1 MRTSLSR
8 TLPTS
13 RTLTTSDPL
22 VRLVESVL
30 GRDPFTSEELS
41 DRWAPPVDIRETDD
55 AFLVEAELPGLKKE
69 DVDITIESNMLRLRG
84 ERRFEREKE
93 EENFHR
99 MERAYG
105 SFTRTFSLPSRVDSE
120 GVEASFRDGILTVK
134 VPKTAESRPRKIEI
148 H

>member
-1 MRTSLSR
+1 MRTSLTR
-8 TLPTS
+8 TPTS
-13 RTLTTSDPL
+13 RTPTSSDPL

-30 GRDPFTSEELS
+30 GRDPFISEELS

-69 DVDITIESNMLRLRG
+69 DVDITLEGNMLQLRG

-93 EENFHR
+93 EEGFHR

-120 GVEASFRDGILTVK
+120 GVEASFQDGILTVR
-134 VPKTAESRPRKIEI
+134 VPKTAEARPRRIEI